1 MVFTNI
7 NAEINTKVY
16 FQMDKRMEKDNFN
29 IQMDNIERK
38 EAIWFDQ
45 DDEKI
50 QVNLN
55 KKNRL
60 KKLKQGEESIISGK
74 SLINQKVLNFR
85 TDLEIN
91 IQK

>member
-1 MVFTNI
+1 
-7 NAEINTKVY
+7 
-16 FQMDKRMEKDNFN
+16 
-29 IQMDNIERK
+29 MDNIERK